1 MVIGSIGSNNY
12 YMGQLSSMRG
22 GAMGG
27 KSGQMGPMAAGKRP
41 DPAAVFEKT
50 DTDGSGG
57 LDQTEFESLAGR
69 ISEATGEE
77 VDAEALFATYDEDGD
92 GVLSE
97 DETQALMA
105 DNRPE
110 GPPPGPPPG
119 GRMGGMQGGAPPDL
133 SQIVSNADEDED
145 GSIDETEAQQ
155 LAELISNANDED
167 MDVASLFEAYDADAD
182 GVLSEEEA
190 LTALEENRPE
200 GSQPPREFQGM
211 MAQTEN
217 FQSILA
223 SGIDNYSR
231 IAAMGDGQNR
241 SDALSA
247 LMRGNENSYAFGWQ
261 NSVNTRI

>member
-1 MVIGSIGSNNY
+1 MEIGSIGSNNY

-57 LDQTEFESLAGR
+57 LDQTEFESLASR

-105 DNRPE
+105 DHRPE
-110 GPPPGPPPG
+110 GPPPG
-119 GRMGGMQGGAPPDL
+119 GRMGGVQGGPPPDL
-133 SQIVSNADEDED
+133 TEIVSDADEDED
-145 GSIDETEAQQ
+145 GAIDETEAQQ

-167 MDVASLFEAYDADAD
+167 MDVASLFEAYDADGD
-182 GVLSEEEA
+182 GVLSEAEA

-200 GSQPPREFQGM
+200 GSPPPREFQGM
-211 MAQTEN
+211 MAQSEN
-217 FQSILA
+217 FQTILTG
-223 SGIDNYSR
+223 GIDQYSR
-231 IAAMGDGQNR
+231 IAAMGGGLNR
-241 SDALSA
+241 ADALSA
-247 LMRGNENSYAFGWQ
+247 LPGGNENSYAFGWQ